1 MKSGNSKLQTAMRR
15 PPGFE
20 DGFTMIEVLIA
31 FLILAI
37 GLIGMASLQLTS
49 VKSAHSSY
57 FRSIASSIALDLEE
71 HLWLEVAN
79 QTTDGCPDPAAVAD
93 RVQTF
98 WNGRLDDDTPW
109 TSNEIATLPG
119 IDDAGAITSTSPDD
133 PIVSPDTTPEG
144 TPFWTEIDFT
154 LNWSEQRFENEGD
167 TEQFR
172 FVGRVACRPAPATI

>member
-1 MKSGNSKLQTAMRR
+1 MKTGNSKLQTTMRR
-15 PPGFE
+15 PPGLE
-20 DGFTMIEVLIA
+20 GGFTMIEVLIA
-31 FLILAI
+31 FLVLAI
-37 GLIGMASLQLTS
+37 GLTGMASLQLTS
-49 VKSAHSSY
+49 VKTAHSSY
-57 FRSIASSIALDLEE
+57 FRSIASSIALDIEE

-79 QTTDGCPDPAAVAD
+79 LGPDDGCPDPESAAT
-93 RVQTF
+93 RVQDIWSGT
-98 WNGRLDDDTPW
+98 DTW
-109 TSNEIATLPG
+109 ATNELATLPG
-119 IDDAGAITSTSPDD
+119 IGDAGAITSTSPDD